1 MPANAAV
8 DFQRPLPTTGI
19 KSAAAKWYVA
29 LTEELLGDF
38 KALARRIA
46 AKIPARSSVLEVASG
61 PGHFAIELGKQGDF
75 QIAGLEISAASVET
89 ARADAAEAGV
99 QVDFRP
105 GNAARMPFA
114 DETFDFLIC
123 RVPLKTFDDPQRAL
137 EEMHRVLKPAGR
149 ALIFDRRSNASSAT
163 IQQAVN
169 EGFEMVNGI
178 AAKLPVHAMLLKR
191 AYTKT
196 ELANF
201 IAAPLGTPAEI
212 RPHGDVALPFLAVG
226 VS

>member
-1 MPANAAV
+1 MSANAAV
-8 DFQRPLPTTGI
+8 DFQRPLLTAGI
-19 KSAAAKWYVA
+19 KGAAAKWYVA

-46 AKIPARSSVLEVASG
+46 AKIPADAKVLEVAPG
-61 PGHFAIELGKQGDF
+61 PGHFAIELAKLGDY

-89 ARADAAEAGV
+89 ARANAADAGV
-99 QVDFRP
+99 QVDFRQ
-105 GNAARMPFA
+105 GHAARMPFA
-114 DETFDFLIC
+114 DESFDFLIC
-123 RVPLKTFDDPQRAL
+123 RATLKTFDDPQRAL

-149 ALIFDRRSNASSAT
+149 ALIFDRRSNASSAS
-163 IQQAVN
+163 IQHAVN
-169 EGFEMVNGI
+169 EGLEMVNGI

-201 IAAPLGTPAEI
+201 ITAPLGGPAEI
-212 RPHGDVALPFLAVG
+212 RPLGNVAPPLLAVG
-226 VS
+226 MS